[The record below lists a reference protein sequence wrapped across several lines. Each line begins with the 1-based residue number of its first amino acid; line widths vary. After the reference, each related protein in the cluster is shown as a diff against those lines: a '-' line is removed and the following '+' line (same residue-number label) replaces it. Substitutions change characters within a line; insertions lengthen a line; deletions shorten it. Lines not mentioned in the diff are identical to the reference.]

1 MSLGLCCQFLEA
13 NTKKSGKIE
22 YVNTLNEKTLQYG
35 LFQKGKY
42 SNDQIYQTYLNNI
55 KNLKEN
61 IIKVSGIGFK
71 SFRISSNL
79 FPLYD
84 KADTSLIENEEICNL
99 LKETGDVIKS
109 LNVRVSSHPSQWCV
123 IASEKDS
130 VIENAVAN
138 LKHHAWVFDMMGLD
152 QTRYYSINIHGAP
165 KGQYSKL
172 INSIN
177 NLPNN
182 VKNRLTLENDELSYS
197 VKKLYEAYKETGV
210 AICYDSHH
218 HSFNTDGLSGED
230 AMSMAMETWESV
242 KPNTHLSNSEQEFIN
257 SGSFTE
263 KRKHSNYYHT
273 IPQYQLNAN
282 NSGKIDIDMECKMK
296 NIAIL
301 KAVKDFGLAL

>member
-1 MSLGLCCQFLEA
+1 MSLGLCCQFLQA
-13 NTKKSGKIE
+13 KTKKSGKIE
-22 YVNTLNEKTLQYG
+22 YVNSLDERTLQYG

-42 SNDQIYQTYLNNI
+42 SNDQIYQTYLSNI
-55 KNLKEN
+55 KNLKAN
-61 IIKVSGIGFK
+61 IINVSSIGFK
-71 SFRISSNL
+71 SFRVSSNL

-84 KADTSLIENEEICNL
+84 KADPSLMDNDDVRNI
-99 LKETGDVIKS
+99 LKEIGDIVKS
-109 LNVRVSSHPSQWCV
+109 NNVRVSSHPSQWCV

-130 VIENAVAN
+130 VIENAIAN

-165 KGQYSKL
+165 KDQYSKL

-177 NLPNN
+177 SLPNN
-182 VKNRLTLENDELSYS
+182 VKNRLTLENDERSYS
-197 VKKLYEAYKETGV
+197 VKKLYDIYRETGV

-218 HSFNTDGLSGED
+218 HSFNPDGLSGEE
-230 AMSMAMETWESV
+230 AMLMAMETWGAV
-242 KPNTHLSNSEQEFIN
+242 KPNTHLSNSEPEFIN
-257 SGSFTE
+257 CGSFTE

-273 IPQYQLNAN
+273 IPQYQLEAN

-301 KAVKDFGLAL
+301 KAVEDFGLVL